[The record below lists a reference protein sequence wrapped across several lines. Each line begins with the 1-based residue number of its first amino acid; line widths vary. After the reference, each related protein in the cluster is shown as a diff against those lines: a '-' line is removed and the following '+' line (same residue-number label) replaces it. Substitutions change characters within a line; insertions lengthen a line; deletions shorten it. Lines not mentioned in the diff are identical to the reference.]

1 MPQFL
6 LELYSEEIPAGMQ
19 TRAAADLERM
29 ISDRL
34 KAAGIEPGACRC
46 FATPMRLALVIDD
59 LPARQ
64 PDRREERKGPRVG
77 APEKAMQGFLKSVG
91 LTQDQLA
98 TRSDKKGEFYL
109 AVTDQKGRPTAEILA
124 EIVPDVVRTFQW
136 PKAMRWGSG
145 TLRWVRPLH
154 AILCVFDGKVVPF
167 EVDGIVSGNTTK
179 GHRFLAPEQIT
190 VDSFAD
196 YEKKLTQ
203 AKVILDVAARKTLIS
218 AAADKLA
225 KQEGFELAADD
236 DLLNETAG
244 LVEWPV
250 VQMGSI
256 DENFVKPVDQGGLPR
271 EVLTSAMAKH
281 QKYFSVRLANSSDLA
296 PHFIVVSNLEADD
309 GGAQMIAGNERVLRA
324 RLSDAKFFWDR
335 DRKKKLKQRV
345 GDLEQVIFHAK
356 LGTLRDKI
364 LRNEQIASEIAESI
378 NVDVLLAKTAASLAK
393 ADLTT
398 EMVGEFADLQGVMG
412 RYYALADGEDP
423 KVAQAIAEHY
433 SPQGPADMCPSAGV
447 SIAVAIADKIDS
459 LVGFFGID
467 EKPTGSK
474 DPYALRRAA
483 LGIIR
488 LILENDLRLRLR
500 ALLTSAMSRY
510 NERSSLSI
518 DAETVDVLLEF
529 FADRLKV
536 YLKDKGI
543 RHDLIDAVFALPGQ
557 DDLKLIVQRV
567 TALQSFLDTEDGANL
582 LTAYKR
588 ARNIL
593 RIEEKKDK
601 VAYLGRASADLFN
614 QPEEQKLHE
623 AIMAA
628 VPEALRLT
636 EDEDFQAAMAA
647 MAKLRSPVDAFF
659 DKVKVNTDDKK
670 LRRNRLLLL
679 SQIRSALES
688 VADFSK
694 IEG

>member
-98 TRSDKKGEFYL
+98 IRSDKKGEFYL

-136 PKAMRWGSG
+136 PKSMRWGSG

-296 PHFIVVSNLEADD
+296 PHFIVVSNLEAGD
-309 GGAQMIAGNERVLRA
+309 GGAQVIAGNERVLRA

-335 DRKKKLKQRV
+335 DRRKKLKQRV

-423 KVAQAIAEHY
+423 EVAQAIAEHY
-433 SPQGPADMCPSAGV
+433 SPQGPADMCPSAGI

-474 DPYALRRAA
+474 DPYGLRRAA

-518 DAETVDVLLEF
+518 DGKTVDILLEF

-557 DDLKLIVQRV
+557 DDLKLIVGRV

-593 RIEEKKDK
+593 RIEEKKDGT
-601 VAYLGRASADLFN
+601 AYLGRASADLFN

-636 EDEDFQAAMAA
+636 KDENFQAAMAA